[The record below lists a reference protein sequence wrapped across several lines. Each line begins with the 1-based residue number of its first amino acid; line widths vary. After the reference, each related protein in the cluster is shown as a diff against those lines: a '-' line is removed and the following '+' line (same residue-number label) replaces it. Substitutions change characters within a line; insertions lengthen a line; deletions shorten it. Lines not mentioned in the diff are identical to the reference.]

1 MHFDTALNLVWALV
15 GVVALG
21 GLGFSEM
28 RRGAATMQSRYRRGL
43 AVLVAT
49 VALFPCISASDDL
62 VCLEQ
67 LQIGSAKRAEFAQ
80 GQSQESNQRM
90 GLYLALQFESLENFQ
105 ISSAC
110 FGLITVSQFARV
122 GPHAVRCCERPLPSR
137 AGRAPPQQTFLAQ
150 LI

>member
-21 GLGFSEM
+21 ALGVSEL
-28 RRGAATMQSRYRRGL
+28 RRGAVTLQSRCRRGI

-67 LQIGSAKRAEFAQ
+67 LQVGPAKRAEFAQ
-80 GQSQESNQRM
+80 GQTKESNQRL
-90 GLYLALQFESLENFQ
+90 GLSLALQLESLENFL
-105 ISSAC
+105 ISSSC
-110 FGLITVSQFARV
+110 FDHGTVSQFARV
-122 GPHAVRCCERPLPSR
+122 GPHAIRCCERPLPSR
-137 AGRAPPQQTFLAQ
+137 AGRAPPSHTSLV
-150 LI
+150 